1 MWHCLFKC
9 VYQMVANH
17 WVSYTAGVRSRV
29 FSLSRI
35 PIKTTFVC
43 FENKLFVCNLQLRKH
58 EYLKIWDNSVW
69 SCIKYNYINNI
80 FLNFG
85 LRRTWDSHNLV
96 SRNKLVLNSFFNN
109 IYIKLVAFLF
119 TFDLCA
125 SQNSRELSF
134 AIKLYFSSFSL
145 FREKLKISHSS

>member
-85 LRRTWDSHNLV
+85 LRRTWDSHNSV
-96 SRNKLVLNSFFNN
+96 SRKLVFNSFFNN
-109 IYIKLVAFLF
+109 IYIKLIAFLF
-119 TFDLCA
+119 TFWYLCSA
-125 SQNSRELSF
+125 KQQRIEFRNKTLFFKVQFVSRKVEDF
-134 AIKLYFSSFSL
+134 A
-145 FREKLKISHSS
+145 